1 MNSMCRRLMQF
12 RNRINS
18 YSTFYFNTVTVPEQK
33 PQQALLN
40 KFKEIKMTHTKDQ
53 NSRRTFLKNT
63 IKSTAGAVVMAGFP
77 TIVPSSVFGKN
88 APSNKINIGQIGI
101 GRIART
107 HDLAE
112 TFKYDIANIMAVAD
126 VDRKRLV
133 SGKQMIEDWYAKK
146 TGKANYMDVKIY
158 DDYKELLAN
167 KDIDAVIISTPDH
180 WHAQPAI
187 EAALAGKHIYCQ
199 KPTSLTIEEGRQMSD
214 TVRKSGVTFQ
224 LGSQQRSVTPWPQFK
239 KACELVRNGRIGKLH
254 AVRVGLPADPAGG
267 NTCEMPIPENLNY
280 DMWLGSTPYVY
291 YTLDRVHSQTEPNS
305 RGGWLR
311 CEQFG
316 AGMIT
321 GWGVH
326 HIDIAHWGMNTE
338 LTGPVEIEATAEFPT
353 KGLWNVHG
361 DYEAKMK
368 YANGVDLFLS
378 SKYPNGI
385 RFEGS
390 DGWIFVTRGN
400 VSVTASDPV
409 SGKGEKAFDASDPK
423 ILTSVI
429 GPDET
434 HLYES
439 PEQHGN
445 WLNCIQN
452 KKPTISPAEVAH
464 RSCSACL
471 LVHAAMKTPGK
482 LYWDPKKEIF
492 KDNVE
497 ANKLLSRPQRY
508 PYGTNYVSNRKS

>member
-1 MNSMCRRLMQF
+1 
-12 RNRINS
+12 
-18 YSTFYFNTVTVPEQK
+18 
-33 PQQALLN
+33 
-40 KFKEIKMTHTKDQ
+40 MTILKHS
-53 NSRRTFLKNT
+53 NSRRSFLKNT
-63 IKSTAGAVVMAGFP
+63 IKVTAGTVALNSFP

-88 APSNKINIGQIGI
+88 APSNKINIGQIGC

-107 HDLAE
+107 HDLVE
-112 TFKYDIANIMAVAD
+112 TFKYDVARIMAVSD
-126 VDRKRLV
+126 LDKNRLQ
-133 SGKQMIEDWYAKK
+133 SGKQLIEGWYAKK
-146 TGKANYMDVKIY
+146 TGQANYMDVKTY
-158 DDYKELLAN
+158 DDYHDLLAN

-187 EAALAGKHIYCQ
+187 EAALAGKHIYLQ
-199 KPTSLTIEEGRQMSD
+199 KPTSLTIEEGRTMSD
-214 TVRKSGVTFQ
+214 IVRKSGVTFQ
-224 LGSQQRSVTPWPQFK
+224 LGSQQRSMNPWPQFK

-254 AVRVGLPADPAGG
+254 TVRIGLPGDPPGG
-267 NTCEMPIPENLNY
+267 ETREMPIPENLNY
-280 DMWLGSTPYVY
+280 DMWLGSTPYIY
-291 YTLDRVHSQTEPNS
+291 YTLDRVHSQTDPNS

-338 LTGPVEIEATAEFPT
+338 LTGPTEIEATAEFP
-353 KGLWNVHG
+353 KSGLWNVHG
-361 DYEAKMK
+361 DFEVKAK
-368 YANGVDLFLS
+368 YANGVTMFIS
-378 SKYPNGI
+378 GKYPNGV

-400 VSVTASDPV
+400 VKVTDSDPG
-409 SGKGEKAFDASDPK
+409 SDSKQKAFDASNPK

-429 GPDET
+429 GPNEV

-445 WLNCIQN
+445 WLDCIQN

-471 LVHAAMKTPGK
+471 VAHAAMKTPGK
-482 LYWDPKKEIF
+482 LYWDPNKEVF
-492 KDNVE
+492 KNNVE

-508 PYGTNYVSNRKS
+508 PYGTNYVVNKKTT

>member
-1 MNSMCRRLMQF
+1 
-12 RNRINS
+12 
-18 YSTFYFNTVTVPEQK
+18 
-33 PQQALLN
+33 
-40 KFKEIKMTHTKDQ
+40 MTEEKNF
-53 NSRRTFLKNT
+53 NSRRTFLKDT
-63 IKSTAGAVVMAGFP
+63 IKATAGTVALANIPSIVRAGFP
-77 TIVPSSVFGKN
+77 TIVPASVFGKN
-88 APSNKINIGQIGI
+88 APSNKINIGQIGC

-107 HDLAE
+107 HDLVE
-112 TFKYDIANIMAVAD
+112 TFKYDVARIVAIAD
-126 VDRKRLV
+126 VDRTRLQ
-133 SGKQMIEDWYAKK
+133 SGKQLIEGWYAKK
-146 TGKANYMDVKIY
+146 TGQLNYIDVKTY
-158 DDYKELLAN
+158 DDFHTLLAN
-167 KDIDAVIISTPDH
+167 KEIDAVIISTPDH

-187 EAALAGKHIYCQ
+187 EAALAGKHIYLQ
-199 KPTSLTIEEGRQMSD
+199 KPTSVTIEEGRQMSD
-214 TVRKSGVTFQ
+214 TVRKAGVTFQ
-224 LGSQQRSVTPWPQFK
+224 LGSQQRSTKPWPQFK

-254 AVRVGLPADPAGG
+254 TVRIGLPSDPAGG
-267 NTCEMPIPENLNY
+267 NTAEMPNPENLNY
-280 DMWLGSTPYVY
+280 DMWLGSTPYIY
-291 YTLDRVHSQTEPNS
+291 YTLDRVHSQSDPNS

-338 LTGPVEIEATAEFPT
+338 LTGPVEAEATADFP
-353 KGLWNVHG
+353 KNGLWNVHG
-361 DYEAKMK
+361 DYEARLK
-368 YANGVDLFLS
+368 YANDVEMYLS
-378 SKYPNGI
+378 SKNPNGV

-400 VSVTASDPV
+400 VGVTASDPI
-409 SGKGEKAFDASDPK
+409 SGTVEKAFNASDPK

-445 WLNCIQN
+445 WLDCIQN

-471 LVHAAMKTPGK
+471 VAHAAMKTKGK
-482 LYWDPKKEIF
+482 LYWDPNKEMF

-508 PYGTNYVSNRKS
+508 PYGTNYVARRKS